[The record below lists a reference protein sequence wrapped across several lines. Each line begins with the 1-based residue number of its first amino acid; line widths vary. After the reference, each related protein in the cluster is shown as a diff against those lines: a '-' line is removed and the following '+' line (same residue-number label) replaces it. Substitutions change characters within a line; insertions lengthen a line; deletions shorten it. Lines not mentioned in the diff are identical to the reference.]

1 MKSND
6 KLLGKGSALFFIG
19 LMLIFLM
26 VLSSCSNGSSLFTNS
41 EVKLPDTIS
50 VSGFGQ
56 AVGKPDMVVMQ
67 LGVNVV
73 ADQIGE
79 AIDESN
85 SVMGN
90 IKMSLLGAGI
100 AEEDLQTTNFNVW
113 FEDRYDPMTG
123 QSTGER
129 LYHVDN
135 TLQVKVR
142 DIDQTPQVLE
152 KALEEGA
159 NNIYGLNYEIEDRTA
174 LEAEA
179 RSAALG
185 NARIRADQLARE
197 IGVTLGEPIYI
208 NEGYSGGYVYPVVY
222 EAAFGGGGPPISAG
236 QLTIGI
242 QVNVTY
248 SINR

>member
-1 MKSND
+1 VKDSVLSVIGIMFI
-6 KLLGKGSALFFIG
+6 LLI
-19 LMLIFLM
+19 M
-26 VLSSCSNGSSLFTNS
+26 LSSCSNGSSLLSNS
-41 EVKLPDTIS
+41 EVRLSDTIS

-56 AVGKPDMVVMQ
+56 AVGTPDMVVMQ

-100 AEEDLQTTNFNVW
+100 AEKDLQTTNFNVW

-129 LYHVDN
+129 LYHVDS

-142 DIDQTPQVLE
+142 EIDQTPQVLE
-152 KALEEGA
+152 VALEEGA

-179 RSAALG
+179 RSAALD
-185 NARIRADQLARE
+185 NARSRADQLARE

-222 EAAFGGGGPPISAG
+222 ETAIGGGGPPISAG

-248 SINR
+248 SMNR